1 MDPKRHIC
9 GALEVYIHFK
19 KILLIFIISI
29 SVHLIVSWNLCLDIS
44 LEDSAQSKDQKSLL
58 YRRFVA
64 EVSWTLLLKKQQS
77 AAWYLLKPSFCRNKK
92 KKILQGPII
101 WLATQGWH
109 WILGDI
115 MKRPSFCSK
124 QIGTAVMIIV
134 IIMSIINKWQCILLA
149 LGAWVIWQA
158 ACCTLSHNNDIH
170 CQPRKFT

>member
-1 MDPKRHIC
+1 MQEKTHLWGNGSIYSVLNIIYIHYINISMLDTE
-9 GALEVYIHFK
+9 LEVMLGYFLVRQCPKQGPEQSFVQKVCSSRGFLNIVVK
-19 KILLIFIISI
+19 QAGECCLIPLKALILQ
-29 SVHLIVSWNLCLDIS
+29 
-44 LEDSAQSKDQKSLL
+44 E
-58 YRRFVA
+58 
-64 EVSWTLLLKKQQS
+64 
-77 AAWYLLKPSFCRNKK
+77 K

-124 QIGTAVMIIV
+124 QIGTAVMIIA

-149 LGAWVIWQA
+149 LGDWASWQA